1 MSADG
6 PDARLARQV
15 EVPDLGAQALAR
27 LRRARVHVAGA
38 GATAG
43 PALLV
48 LAQAGVGTLFLDD
61 AGDVRPSDATAWLYH
76 PADAGVQRPLAALAP
91 LRAASPTLSV
101 RLWSSEADPT
111 AALVC
116 LEGESAARA
125 ASERARRAGL
135 PHVVGLAAREG
146 GEVVVVPPGAPCF
159 RCASPPAART
169 LPAPASAAAV
179 GALAALELVLLLARP
194 GRAGRRLDLAEGWP
208 AARETTRRDGCDCG
222 VVY

>member
-1 MSADG
+1 
-6 PDARLARQV
+6 L
-15 EVPDLGAQALAR
+15 
-27 LRRARVHVAGA
+27 
-38 GATAG
+38 
-43 PALLV
+43 
-48 LAQAGVGTLFLDD
+48 
-61 AGDVRPSDATAWLYH
+61 
-76 PADAGVQRPLAALAP
+76 RPLAALAP
-91 LRAASPTLSV
+91 LRAASATVSV

-135 PHVVGLAAREG
+135 PHVVALATREG

-159 RCASPPAART
+159 RCASPPAAART

-194 GRAGRRLDLAEGWP
+194 RRPGRRLDLAQGWP